1 MDWRWRSWNAN
12 PRSSKSSNS
21 IYHQIFNRGRHNNT
35 ANNNRSAS
43 HKKVLIQTADYNHH
57 EYAIELLPWKYDW
70 PARIKSFSKTQCCFP
85 LVLCMFC
92 LFHVFIFLKCWHLA
106 ENMLLFPK
114 VPLILWIG
122 YEQSTR
128 CGRVHFEHSHRKWLV
143 ITVRPTTSVRE
154 SPRKNLPPRNTPDLF
169 CRRFTRQNHRCA
181 AWAVF
186 FFFTNKILCSCSIFQ
201 NLFLVVDCTTSKCYS
216 CVWKKQDVVSALRPA
231 FFILYLE
238 PFISRLNV
246 ILCHDLTLSVSEPE
260 NAAAQTG
267 AGTSFGANGDPL
279 TWAAPPLLVFAP

>member
-70 PARIKSFSKTQCCFP
+70 PARIKGFSKTQCCFP

-92 LFHVFIFLKCWHLA
+92 LFHVFILLKCWHLV

-122 YEQSTR
+122 YKRSTR
-128 CGRVHFEHSHRKWLV
+128 CGRVHFKHSHRQWLV

-154 SPRKNLPPRNTPDLF
+154 SPQKNLPPRNTPDLF
-169 CRRFTRQNHRCA
+169 CRRFTRQNPSLRC
-181 AWAVF
+181 VGG
-186 FFFTNKILCSCSIFQ
+186 IF
-201 NLFLVVDCTTSKCYS
+201 LFHK
-216 CVWKKQDVVSALRPA
+216 
-231 FFILYLE
+231 
-238 PFISRLNV
+238 
-246 ILCHDLTLSVSEPE
+246 
-260 NAAAQTG
+260 
-267 AGTSFGANGDPL
+267 
-279 TWAAPPLLVFAP
+279 

>member
-70 PARIKSFSKTQCCFP
+70 PARIKGFSKTQCCFP

-92 LFHVFIFLKCWHLA
+92 LFHVFILLKCWHLA

-122 YEQSTR
+122 YKQSTR
-128 CGRVHFEHSHRKWLV
+128 CGRVHFEHSTGSGWLSPWDPPLQWEKV
-143 ITVRPTTSVRE
+143 HERTYRPATHSIYFAAD
-154 SPRKNLPPRNTPDLF
+154 LPDKI
-169 CRRFTRQNHRCA
+169 HRCA

-186 FFFTNKILCSCSIFQ
+186 FFSGK
-201 NLFLVVDCTTSKCYS
+201 
-216 CVWKKQDVVSALRPA
+216 P
-231 FFILYLE
+231 YLE
-238 PFISRLNV
+238 NFISRLNV
-246 ILCHDLTLSVSEPE
+246 IPCHDLTLSVSELD
-260 NAAAQTG
+260 NAAAQSG
-267 AGTSFGANGDPL
+267 VGSAFGVNGDPI
-279 TWAAPPLLVFAP
+279 TWAEPRYLFFAS

>member
-57 EYAIELLPWKYDW
+57 EYSIELLPWKYDW

-92 LFHVFIFLKCWHLA
+92 LFHVFILLKCWHLA

-122 YEQSTR
+122 YKPSTR
-128 CGRVHFEHSHRKWLV
+128 CGRVHFEHCLAVDYPWK
-143 ITVRPTTSVRE
+143 INRPATH
-154 SPRKNLPPRNTPDLF
+154 PIHF
-169 CRRFTRQNHRCA
+169 AAYFTRQNHRCA

-186 FFFTNKILCSCSIFQ
+186 FYK
-201 NLFLVVDCTTSKCYS
+201 
-216 CVWKKQDVVSALRPA
+216 
-231 FFILYLE
+231 
-238 PFISRLNV
+238 
-246 ILCHDLTLSVSEPE
+246 
-260 NAAAQTG
+260 
-267 AGTSFGANGDPL
+267 
-279 TWAAPPLLVFAP
+279 